1 MKSPLVL
8 ASLVFFAT
16 LSFGN
21 GKQLAKNSYPNTL
34 LSFEAN
40 HGQASPEYKFLSRR
54 PGYSIFLSER
64 EAVLRL
70 HPQGKTEILRME
82 LEHSRIPNAIV
93 GEQPLV
99 GKVNYLFEDNAAA
112 SITNVPT
119 FSRVRYDQIY
129 PGVDLTY
136 YGMQGQLEYD
146 FIVAPHA
153 SPASI
158 RLLLSGAQS
167 LDISQ
172 NGDLVATIA
181 HNQIRWQK
189 PTAYQIIAGK
199 KQAIAARYQIAGNHV
214 RFHLGVYDHSKQ
226 LVIDPVLVYSTY
238 LGGSKGPSGPENP
251 AGTDVITSMA
261 VDNEGNA
268 YVSGTTNSTDFPT
281 TRGSLQPNSPLPV
294 PCRPVEFTCSTAIF
308 VTKLDPTGSKLIYST
323 YYFHVL
329 TFSVSGAAIG
339 VDSRHRAYLG
349 VNNQL
354 TILNPAGS
362 AVDFQ
367 FLLPSDAS
375 IGALS
380 VGPGGDAFVAGS
392 TGNDLPVTAGAF
404 QHNFGGG
411 QTDGFVARIDP
422 AVKGEAALKYA
433 SFIGGSDLDFVTSIA
448 SIGDDV
454 YLAGSTLSTD
464 FPTTPGV
471 IEPSTGF
478 IGGAFVAK
486 VNTEHFGRSS
496 LVYATNY
503 GEAIALNGI
512 AADHEGNAY
521 LTGDA
526 FQFQAT
532 PGAFHSTPA
541 QCGDVEEGFIPCDD
555 AFITKLNPT
564 GTKIVWA
571 AALNGT
577 EADQASQVAVD
588 DQDNVYVVGSTDS
601 TDFPVTRDALQPTLP
616 KDPTCPTP
624 ACGKIVAFVAKLN
637 PAGSKLLYGTFL
649 GNSASVAFAL
659 ALDRAR
665 NIYVAGFTSSPDFVV
680 NSGAFQRSLR
690 GHEDGFVA
698 KFSNTKLCALNK
710 TSPSVTIC
718 IPSANERI
726 ESPVHIVAG
735 TTDSH
740 TIQFAK
746 VLVDGVQKY
755 ELLHAGRFE
764 TFLPLSAGVHRLTVE
779 AKDSTGATFERT
791 IFITVEKHRNREGE
805 NDHDG
810 DDQGDNDR
818 R

>member
-1 MKSPLVL
+1 MKSSLVL
-8 ASLVFFAT
+8 SSLILLAT
-16 LSFGN
+16 LSFAN
-21 GKQLAKNSYPNTL
+21 DKQLVKNFHPNTP
-34 LSFEAN
+34 LSFETN
-40 HGQASPEYKFLSRR
+40 QGQASPEYKFLSRR
-54 PGYSIFLSER
+54 NGYSIFLSER

-93 GEQPLV
+93 GEQPLA

-119 FSRVRYDQIY
+119 FSRVRYGQVY
-129 PGVDLTY
+129 PGVDLAY

-146 FIVAPHA
+146 FIIAPHA

-167 LDISQ
+167 IDVAR

-181 HNQIRWQK
+181 HNQIRWKK
-189 PTAYQIIAGK
+189 PVAYQIIEGK
-199 KQAIAARYQIAGNHV
+199 KQAVVARYQLAGNHV
-214 RFHLGVYDHSKQ
+214 SFHLGTYDHRKE

-238 LGGSKGPSGPENP
+238 LGGSTGPSSLLTQG
-251 AGTDVITSMA
+251 GSDVVTSMA
-261 VDNEGNA
+261 VDNEGNT
-268 YVSGTTNSTDFPT
+268 YLSGTTNSTDFPT
-281 TRGSLQPNSPLPV
+281 TRGSLQPNSPLTV
-294 PCRPVEFTCSTAIF
+294 PCVPVDFVCPGAIF

-323 YYFHVL
+323 YYFHVQ
-329 TFSVSGAAIG
+329 TFSLSGAAIR

-349 VNNQL
+349 ANNQL

-367 FLLPSDAS
+367 FSLPSDAS

-380 VGPGGDAFVAGS
+380 IGPQDDAFVAGS

-411 QTDGFVARIDP
+411 QSDAFVARIDP
-422 AVKGEAALKYA
+422 RAKGAATLKYA
-433 SFIGGSDLDFVTSIA
+433 SYIGGSDLDFVNSIA
-448 SIGDDV
+448 SIGDEV
-454 YLAGSTLSTD
+454 YLNGSTLSTD

-471 IEPSTGF
+471 IEPTGF
-478 IGGAFVAK
+478 GGAFVAK
-486 VNTEHFGRSS
+486 VNTGRSGKSS
-496 LVYATNY
+496 LVYSTFY

-512 AADHEGNAY
+512 AADREGNAY

-532 PGAFHSTPA
+532 PGAFHITPA
-541 QCGDVEEGFIPCDD
+541 ERCGDVDEGVIPCDD
-555 AFITKLNPT
+555 VFITKLNPT

-577 EADQASQVAVD
+577 QADVAFNVALD
-588 DQDNVYVVGSTDS
+588 DQRNVYLVGATNS
-601 TDFPVTRDALQPTLP
+601 TDFPITPDALQPTLP
-616 KDPTCPTP
+616 IDPTCPTP
-624 ACGKIVAFVAKLN
+624 ACGKTVAFVAKLN
-637 PAGSKLLYGTFL
+637 PAGSKLLFGTFL
-649 GNSASVAFAL
+649 GNPFSVAFTL
-659 ALDRAR
+659 ALDRAL
-665 NIYVAGFTSSPDFVV
+665 NIYVAGFTTSPDFVV

-690 GHEDGFVA
+690 GPEDGFVT
-698 KFSNTKLCALNK
+698 KFSNTKLCALSK

-718 IPSANERI
+718 TPSGNERVS
-726 ESPVHIVAG
+726 SPVHIVAG
-735 TTDSH
+735 TTDSQ

-764 TFLPLSAGVHRLTVE
+764 TFLPLSAGTHRLTVE

-791 IFITVEKHRNREGE
+791 IFITVEKQRNHEGD
-805 NDHDG
+805 NNHDG